1 MSVGHTEVT
10 LEPCGAEDHVDC
22 GVGAVLERLGS
33 KWTVLVIAE
42 LSPGPR
48 RFRQVQRAIFG
59 ISQRMLTLTLRQ
71 LERDGLVSRTVFP
84 AVPPQVTYA
93 LTERGQSL
101 TSVVSVLVSWAQ
113 EHQLPIQASRQEWDK
128 RIVATSENE

>member
-10 LEPCGAEDHVDC
+10 LEPCGAKDHIEC

-59 ISQRMLTLTLRQ
+59 VSQRMLTLTLRQ

-101 TSVVSVLVSWAQ
+101 TNVVRVLVSWAQ
-113 EHQLPIQASRQEWDK
+113 EHQLPIQASRREWDK
-128 RIVATSENE
+128 RVVTTPKNE

>member
-22 GVGAVLERLGS
+22 GVRNVLERLGD
-33 KWTVLVIAE
+33 KWTVLIIAE

-48 RFRQVQRAIFG
+48 RFRQLHRAIFG
-59 ISQRMLTLTLRQ
+59 ISQRMLTLTLRR
-71 LERDGLVSRTVFP
+71 LERDGLVSRKVFL

-93 LTERGQSL
+93 LTERGRSL
-101 TSVVSVLVSWAQ
+101 ARVVRVLVNWAQ
-113 EHQLPIQASRQEWDK
+113 EHQLPIETSRREWDQ
-128 RIVATSENE
+128 RAVATPDD